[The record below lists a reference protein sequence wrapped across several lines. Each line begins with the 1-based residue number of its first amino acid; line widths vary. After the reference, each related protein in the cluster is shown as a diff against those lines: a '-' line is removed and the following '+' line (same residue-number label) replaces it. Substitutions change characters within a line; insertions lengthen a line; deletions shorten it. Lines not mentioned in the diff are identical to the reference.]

1 MPDAQSLPTAPLANL
16 HSGWKTVVAI
26 ICFAA
31 IGVLPALAIAHPA
44 LVVPLAAAPLGLIIM
59 MRIPVWLVLG
69 FVAFTFFRLHEAIP
83 ALLPL
88 RIPQLLAIPT
98 LVVLIWHIGVKQ
110 SIKPFWGKELTAFAV
125 FFSLVTVGMPF
136 ATAPDIAINTW
147 TSSYSKIAIMT
158 LSIAWLLRKPGDF
171 QLASWMIVGSGTIVA
186 WIAIS
191 NRLAGIGL
199 VEGTRVTVG
208 REIGSVL
215 GDPNDLSLVLTF
227 PLSFAVSMAVT
238 RGGGINRLIGAIAVI
253 AIIWA
258 IMCTQS
264 RGGILGILA
273 VFAVVGLKLVKSKLV
288 LGTVGAIAMVGLTAV
303 AGISDRSSGGAAEEG
318 IDESA
323 MGRIWAWT
331 AAFNMAMAKPLTGV
345 GLSNFIPNFWLYTP
359 HWTGFNKAV
368 HSTWLGVLAE
378 TGWPGLIA
386 FVTMVILTIR
396 LAIRTSRI
404 LAEVDAPVPVR
415 VSALALVSGL
425 AAFCTS
431 GTFLTQGFTWPFYIL
446 LAITSAVS
454 NYAKPFA
461 KSEGEHP
468 QRPQI
473 RIKQRV
479 LRPSETGTQNA

>member
-1 MPDAQSLPTAPLANL
+1 
-16 HSGWKTVVAI
+16 
-26 ICFAA
+26 
-31 IGVLPALAIAHPA
+31 
-44 LVVPLAAAPLGLIIM
+44 
-59 MRIPVWLVLG
+59 
-69 FVAFTFFRLHEAIP
+69 
-83 ALLPL
+83 
-88 RIPQLLAIPT
+88 
-98 LVVLIWHIGVKQ
+98 
-110 SIKPFWGKELTAFAV
+110 
-125 FFSLVTVGMPF
+125 
-136 ATAPDIAINTW
+136 
-147 TSSYSKIAIMT
+147 
-158 LSIAWLLRKPGDF
+158 
-171 QLASWMIVGSGTIVA
+171 
-186 WIAIS
+186 
-191 NRLAGIGL
+191 
-199 VEGTRVTVG
+199 
-208 REIGSVL
+208 
-215 GDPNDLSLVLTF
+215 
-227 PLSFAVSMAVT
+227 
-238 RGGGINRLIGAIAVI
+238 
-253 AIIWA
+253 
-258 IMCTQS
+258 
-264 RGGILGILA
+264 
-273 VFAVVGLKLVKSKLV
+273 FAVVGLKLVKSKLV

-461 KSEGEHP
+461 KSEEEHP

>member
-1 MPDAQSLPTAPLANL
+1 
-16 HSGWKTVVAI
+16 
-26 ICFAA
+26 A
-31 IGVLPALAIAHPA
+31 IGVLPAMAIAHPA

-98 LVVLIWHIGVKQ
+98 LVVLVWHIGIKQ

-125 FFSLVTVGMPF
+125 FFSLVTIGMPF

-191 NRLAGIGL
+191 NRLSGIGL

-208 REIGSVL
+208 RDIGSVL

-238 RGGGINRLIGAIAVI
+238 RGGGINRLIGAIGVVT
-253 AIIWA
+253 IIWA

-273 VFAVVGLKLVKSKLV
+273 VFAVVGLRLIKSKVAL
-288 LGTVGAIAMVGLTAV
+288 GAIGGIAMTGLFAV
-303 AGISDRSSGGAAEEG
+303 AGISDRASGGAAEEG

-323 MGRIWAWT
+323 MGGSGPGRPRLTWLWQT
-331 AAFNMAMAKPLTGV
+331 ADRCRAQQFHSQFLA
-345 GLSNFIPNFWLYTP
+345 LYP

-368 HSTWLGVLAE
+368 HSTWLGSLQRQA
-378 TGWPGLIA
+378 GPASSPSSPW
-386 FVTMVILTIR
+386 
-396 LAIRTSRI
+396 S
-404 LAEVDAPVPVR
+404 
-415 VSALALVSGL
+415 SS
-425 AAFCTS
+425 
-431 GTFLTQGFTWPFYIL
+431 
-446 LAITSAVS
+446 
-454 NYAKPFA
+454 PFA
-461 KSEGEHP
+461 
-468 QRPQI
+468 
-473 RIKQRV
+473 
-479 LRPSETGTQNA
+479 LPSAPFASLPMPMPPFPSRSVHSHWYRASRRSAPRAHS

>member
-1 MPDAQSLPTAPLANL
+1 MPEAARRLSAIPPNL
-16 HSGWKTVVAI
+16 HAGWKTIAAI
-26 ICFAA
+26 TCFAV
-31 IGVLPALAIAHPA
+31 IGMLPVLAIAHPA

-98 LVVLIWHIGVKQ
+98 LVVLVWHIGIKQ
-110 SIKPFWGKELTAFAV
+110 SIKPFWGPELTAFSI
-125 FFSLVTVGMPF
+125 FFALVTIGIPF
-136 ATAPDIAINTW
+136 ASAPDIAMNTW
-147 TSSYSKIAIMT
+147 TSSYSKIVIMT
-158 LSIAWLLRKPGDF
+158 FSIAWLLRKPGDF
-171 QLASWMIVGSGTIVA
+171 QLASWMIVGSGTIVSI
-186 WIAIS
+186 IAIS
-191 NRLAGIGL
+191 NKLAGIGL
-199 VEGTRVTVG
+199 VEGSRVTVG
-208 REIGSVL
+208 RDIGSVL

-227 PLSFAVSMAVT
+227 PLSFAMSMMIT
-238 RGGGINRLIGAIAVI
+238 KGGGINRLIGALAVMAI
-253 AIIWA
+253 VWAIIS
-258 IMCTQS
+258 TQS

-273 VFAVVGLKLVKSKLV
+273 VSGVVGLRVIKSKLL
-288 LGTVGAIAMVGLTAV
+288 LGSLGAIAMAGLFVV
-303 AGISDRSSGGAAEEG
+303 AGISDRASGGAAEDG

-331 AAFNMAMAKPLTGV
+331 AALNMALARPLTGV

-386 FVTMVILTIR
+386 FVSMVVITIR

-404 LAEVDAPVPVR
+404 LRQADAPVPVQ
-415 VSALALVSGL
+415 VSAFALVSGL

-461 KSEGEHP
+461 KSEREE
-468 QRPQI
+468 QETPQI

-479 LRPSETGTQNA
+479 FKPLKTGTQNA